1 MNTVMPGSTS
11 SPARPPAAASDLLV
25 EVEGFHKSYGSTV
38 AVSDLSFSLR
48 PGHILGLIGRNG
60 AGKTTTLRV
69 LTGIIPPTRGRLLVG
84 GQDVVKNPV
93 AAKRLL
99 AYVPDDPRL
108 FDALTVGEHL
118 EYIAAAYQVAA
129 FQGPAG
135 ALLEQ
140 FELSDKRDAL
150 CQELSRGMRQKVAIC
165 CALLHAPR
173 VILFDEPLTG
183 LDPRA
188 IKTIKETIVQR
199 AREGAAVILSSHLL
213 LLVEDL
219 CTHYLMLEK
228 GQKRFCGNLAEARA
242 AFDDLRGDASLEEVF
257 FRATDQDLEAR
268 SA

>member
-1 MNTVMPGSTS
+1 MKTTTQVEVPSAPPGVG
-11 SPARPPAAASDLLV
+11 SDLLV
-25 EVEGFHKSYGSTV
+25 QVEGFHKTYGSTV

-48 PGHILGLIGRNG
+48 PGDILGLIGRNG

-69 LTGIIPPTRGRLLVG
+69 LTGILPPTRGRLLVG

-118 EYIAAAYQVAA
+118 QFIAAAYQVAG
-129 FQGPAG
+129 FEGPAD

-140 FELSDKRDAL
+140 FELVDKRDTL

-188 IKTIKETIVQR
+188 IRTIKETIVRR
-199 AREGAAVILSSHLL
+199 ARDGATVILSSHLL
-213 LLVEDL
+213 MLVEDL
-219 CTHYLMLEK
+219 CTHYLILET
-228 GQKRFCGNLAEARA
+228 GRKRFFGNLTEARA
-242 AFDDLRGDASLEEVF
+242 VFDDLRSDASLEEVF
-257 FRATDQDLEAR
+257 FRATDQDPAAR